1 MSEDKLSNYEE
12 VDLMDY
18 LKVIWRWKYLIV
30 LGTFVCTIVAGM
42 VSLSLPKLYE
52 TTEVV
57 EIGKVRDNLLADV
70 NAVESIMMSESFT
83 NQVISK
89 LNLDESPARLLKRI
103 KVQKIGRTNMLR
115 VSVQGKSPEEAVNI
129 AKTMAELV
137 VVAHKDRF
145 DKLMKLQNTYKE
157 DLATDAKRM
166 EEEISLRRE
175 TLKKISK
182 DPEVNAPA
190 VILLQQGLLEAE
202 NRLSAL
208 KDKLQELGVSLSSV
222 NSYNTRV

>member
-18 LKVIWRWKYLIV
+18 LEVIWRWKYLIL
-30 LGTFVCTIVAGM
+30 LGTFVCAIVAGV

-103 KVQKIGRTNMLR
+103 KVQKIG
-115 VSVQGKSPEEAVNI
+115 
-129 AKTMAELV
+129 KTERGEKIVFCASFQSGRKKCL
-137 VVAHKDRF
+137 
-145 DKLMKLQNTYKE
+145 
-157 DLATDAKRM
+157 
-166 EEEISLRRE
+166 IRR
-175 TLKKISK
+175 LKGI
-182 DPEVNAPA
+182 
-190 VILLQQGLLEAE
+190 
-202 NRLSAL
+202 
-208 KDKLQELGVSLSSV
+208 
-222 NSYNTRV
+222 TC